1 MKQRKRWYL
10 FALLFLAGMQLLLP
24 HGIRATSTTVAVT
37 PNQANST
44 VAVTVS
50 DAEWKG
56 KEISVICYAP
66 GVKGAFHDLTANKKY
81 MVYMNQYTVK
91 ETFSF
96 SFKVKKQLV
105 QGLYTLVITS
115 EKGQVVKQF
124 RFIPEAINP
133 TPTETATPTK
143 GTSKPQG
150 QSEAPVGNTPTVPS
164 GKSVST
170 KKKKL
175 SAPSKVK
182 VKSMAKKKIRITW
195 KKVKGAKGYLIS
207 TAKKKNGKYKLKA
220 TIKGGSKKSATLKK
234 MKSGKV
240 YYVKLRAY
248 QISGKKKVAG
258 KYSKAMKVKVR

>member
-10 FALLFLAGMQLLLP
+10 FALLFLVGMPLLLP

-66 GVKGAFHDLTANKKY
+66 GVKGPFNDLTANKKY

-124 RFIPEAINP
+124 PFIPESINP
-133 TPTETATPTK
+133 TPTK

-164 GKSVST
+164 GNSVST

-207 TAKKKNGKYKLKA
+207 TATKKNGKYKLKA
-220 TIKGGSKKSATLKK
+220 TIKGGSRKSATLKK